1 MIRKSKLEPEMT
13 EGRVHTVHDVT
24 AHHAREL
31 PDHPAIICED
41 RRLTYGELDA
51 LSNSTANAMHRS
63 GVEAGDRVG
72 YLGKESEQYYDILFA
87 CAKTGAVLTP
97 INWRLRPAEIH
108 HILHDS
114 GATLLFADDEFL
126 TLAAKMKADLPRLR
140 RIVPLAAINEWRG
153 ADGTPVP
160 SQFDAE
166 TPLAQVY
173 TSGTTGKPKGAVL
186 PHRSFF
192 AVRAA
197 LAEAGLDWIDWRP
210 SDVSLIGIPG
220 FHVGGLWWAIQGFCA
235 GITMVSVPEFAGHKA
250 VRLVREHGITT
261 ACVVPAQMQMMLAPP
276 RPRQEDFVSL
286 RKVVYGGSPIS
297 EALLGRCIEMFDCEF
312 AQIYGLTEC
321 GNTAVCLPPAEH
333 VAGRRRMQAAGRP
346 YPGIELK
353 IVDEDGCVVP
363 PGVVGE
369 VWLRSPALMLE
380 YWGLPEATAATIV
393 DGWLRTGDAGYVDED
408 GFLFIRDRVK
418 DTIIVAGEN
427 VYPAEIENA
436 VAAHPMVLE
445 AAAVGVPNEHWG
457 EVVHCFVV
465 PRQGET
471 VGPRQLVGFL
481 RGRIADFKIPSSFE
495 LVESLPRNPS
505 GKLLRRELRE
515 RFWAHLDRRVA

>member
-1 MIRKSKLEPEMT
+1 VTAR
-13 EGRVHTVHDVT
+13 TVHEIV
-24 AHHAREL
+24 AHHARVR
-31 PDHPAIICED
+31 PGQPAIVCQG
-41 RRLTYGELDA
+41 RTLTYAELHER
-51 LSNSTANAMHRS
+51 STTTANAMHRS

-72 YLGKESEQYYDILFA
+72 YLGKESEQYYDVLFA
-87 CAKTGAVLTP
+87 AAKAGAVLTP
-97 INWRLRPAEIH
+97 INWRLKPAEIH

-140 RIVPLAAINEWRG
+140 RIVPLSAISEWRG
-153 ADGTPVP
+153 TDN
-160 SQFDAE
+160 
-166 TPLAQVY
+166 TPLNPPFDEEHPIAQVY
-173 TSGTTGKPKGAVL
+173 TSGTTGRPKGAVL

-192 AVRAA
+192 TVRAA
-197 LAEAGLDWIDWRP
+197 LADAGLDWIDWRP
-210 SDVSLIGIPG
+210 GDVSLIGIPG
-220 FHVGGLWWAIQGFCA
+220 FHVGGLWWAVQGFGA
-235 GITMVSVPEFAGHKA
+235 GITMVSVPTFTGPEV
-250 VRLVREHGITT
+250 VRLVRDLGVTT
-261 ACVVPAQMQMMLAPP
+261 ACVVPAQLQVMLAPP
-276 RPRQEDFVSL
+276 RPRREDFASL

-297 EALLGRCIEMFDCEF
+297 EALLARSIDMFDCEF
-312 AQIYGLTEC
+312 TQIYGLTEC

-333 VAGRRRMQAAGRP
+333 VAGSPRMQAAGRP

-353 IVDEDGCVVP
+353 VVDEWGDEAEP
-363 PGVVGE
+363 EVVGE
-369 VWLRSPALMLE
+369 VWLRSPAVMLE
-380 YWGLPEATAATIV
+380 YWGLPEATAETVV
-393 DGWLRTGDAGYVDED
+393 DGWLRTGDAGYLDRD

-436 VAAHPMVLE
+436 VAAHPTVLE

-471 VGPRQLVGFL
+471 VATRQLVRFL

-505 GKLLRRELRE
+505 GKILRRELRE

>member
-1 MIRKSKLEPEMT
+1 MT
-13 EGRVHTVHDVT
+13 TST
-24 AHHAREL
+24 IHAIIANHAQAR
-31 PDHPAIICED
+31 PNHPAIICQG
-41 RRLTYGELDA
+41 RTLTYAELHDQ
-51 LSNSTANAMHRS
+51 STTTANAMHRS

-87 CAKTGAVLTP
+87 AAKTGAVLTP
-97 INWRLRPAEIH
+97 INWRLKPAEIH

-140 RIVPLAAINEWRG
+140 GIVPLSAITEWRG
-153 ADGTPVP
+153 TD
-160 SQFDAE
+160 S
-166 TPLAQVY
+166 TPLHPPFDEEHPIAQVY
-173 TSGTTGKPKGAVL
+173 TSGTTGRPKGAVL

-197 LAEAGLDWIDWRP
+197 LAQAGLDWIDWRP
-210 SDVSLIGIPG
+210 DDVSLIGIPG
-220 FHVGGLWWAIQGFCA
+220 FHVGGLWWAVQGFGA
-235 GITMVSVPEFAGHKA
+235 GITMVSVPVFTGREV
-250 VRLVREHGITT
+250 VRLVPALGITT
-261 ACVVPAQMQMMLAPP
+261 ACVVPAQLQVMLAPP
-276 RPRQEDFVSL
+276 RPRQEDFASL

-297 EALLGRCIEMFDCEF
+297 EALLARSIEMFDCEF

-333 VAGRRRMQAAGRP
+333 VVGGRRMQAAGRP

-353 IVDEDGCVVP
+353 VVDEWGEP
-363 PGVVGE
+363 AEPGVVGE
-369 VWLRSPALMLE
+369 VWLRSPAVMLE
-380 YWGLPEATAATIV
+380 YWGLPAATDETIV
-393 DGWLRTGDAGYVDED
+393 DGWLRTGDAGYLDEE

-436 VAAHPMVLE
+436 VAAHPTVLE

-471 VGPRQLVGFL
+471 VATRQLVRFL